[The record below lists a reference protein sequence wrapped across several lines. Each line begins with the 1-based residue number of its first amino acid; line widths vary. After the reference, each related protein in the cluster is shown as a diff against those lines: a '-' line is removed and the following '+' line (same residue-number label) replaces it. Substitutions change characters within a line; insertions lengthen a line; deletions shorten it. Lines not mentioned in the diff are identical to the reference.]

1 MTRNTGLLGK
11 WSLTGASGLYLEKG
25 GGGGGHSHTAKTLT
39 IGKFTLREY
48 LVQISNNRES

>member
-25 GGGGGHSHTAKTLT
+25 GGAQSH
-39 IGKFTLREY
+39 G
-48 LVQISNNRES
+48 QIVDKRKIYIKGILSANFQ

>member
-25 GGGGGHSHTAKTLT
+25 GWGGGAQSH
-39 IGKFTLREY
+39 G
-48 LVQISNNRES
+48 QIVDKRKIYIKGILSANFQ

>member
-11 WSLTGASGLYLEKG
+11 WSLTGAGGLYLERG
-25 GGGGGHSHTAKTLT
+25 GGGVQSHTAKTYT
-39 IGKFTLREY
+39 KGKFTLREN